1 MQDSVEDWQ
10 TQASLMYEVY
20 RNALICI
27 SALGAADDATGCFF
41 NRNIENV
48 KPSVVTL
55 SLDGTIPAK
64 SYLNDKEIY
73 RWQDRFASEPLA
85 RRAWVVQERL
95 LAPRTLHFG
104 SSQIYWECHE
114 EICCETDP
122 DYDWWKVA
130 HYGDSSKIRS
140 SWKSLIGMKRL
151 YAKDPVFAL
160 TEDWGN
166 IARVYGGCQLT
177 NSRDKLVAISAI
189 AKDMKQRLQS
199 LGEPARYLAGIW
211 GQWLPRSLLWFIIPT
226 TAGDERPR
234 PYRAPSWSWA
244 SVDGDVRTGE
254 TSHWDNLTML
264 LSSVSD
270 AEVAPLTKD
279 DTGQVHGG
287 TVTLNGKLVV
297 AKLSNCTNGPWEA
310 ESGGVVNLCQVDGF
324 KTTEGTTIEC
334 DVRPADDIRQNCYY
348 GSVLFDTE
356 EDMCRDVLF
365 LPISVSLFK
374 GPDYQY
380 SGLLLSKAEHGYR
393 RLGLMNVGM
402 AGEQERGAWLD
413 EITEREV
420 RIE

>member
-1 MQDSVEDWQ
+1 CIQTHKTCNTNQGYIPTRLLKLEPATGTFRLILRDEVEPGSRFAALSHCWGSRTWDPDLILNRKNFAGLQKQNPLERLPKTFREAFEVLQRLNLCYLWIDRFCIMQDSVEDWQ

-20 RNALICI
+20 RNAFICI

-41 NRNIENV
+41 NRNIEIV

-55 SLDGTIPAK
+55 SLNGKIPAK
-64 SYLNDKEIY
+64 SYLNDKETY

-211 GQWLPRSLLWFIIPT
+211 GQWLPRSLLW
-226 TAGDERPR
+226 
-234 PYRAPSWSWA
+234 
-244 SVDGDVRTGE
+244 
-254 TSHWDNLTML
+254 
-264 LSSVSD
+264 
-270 AEVAPLTKD
+270 
-279 DTGQVHGG
+279 
-287 TVTLNGKLVV
+287 
-297 AKLSNCTNGPWEA
+297 
-310 ESGGVVNLCQVDGF
+310 
-324 KTTEGTTIEC
+324 
-334 DVRPADDIRQNCYY
+334 
-348 GSVLFDTE
+348 
-356 EDMCRDVLF
+356 
-365 LPISVSLFK
+365 
-374 GPDYQY
+374 
-380 SGLLLSKAEHGYR
+380 
-393 RLGLMNVGM
+393 
-402 AGEQERGAWLD
+402 
-413 EITEREV
+413 
-420 RIE
+420 